1 MARMHSIQ
9 IIPAHK
15 KYSVRGPWLRRKV
28 SALLRAE
35 RCPVPGLNIIL
46 TDSARLRSLNRRFR
60 KKDRATDVLSFAFGE
75 PEFLGEIYISLDRAR
90 SQARALG
97 CAFPAELWRL
107 VVHGL
112 LHLLGHTHGRGA
124 ARRRMEK
131 KELAYA

>member
-1 MARMHSIQ
+1 MARMHAIQ

-15 KYSVRGPWLRRKV
+15 KYSVKGPWLRRKV

-35 RCPVPGLNIIL
+35 RCPVSGLNIIL
-46 TDSARLRSLNRRFR
+46 TDSARLRSLN
-60 KKDRATDVLSFAFGE
+60 
-75 PEFLGEIYISLDRAR
+75 
-90 SQARALG
+90 RALG

-112 LHLLGHTHGRGA
+112 LHLMGHTHRRGDT
-124 ARRRMEK
+124 RRRMEK